1 VCMDQSMVLLD
12 SVPEAEVGDEV
23 IVIGKQG
30 ENHILAED
38 VAKSWGTINYEVA
51 SGIGQRVP
59 RIYI

>member
-1 VCMDQSMVLLD
+1 MDQSMVLLD

-38 VAKSWGTINYEVA
+38 VAKRWGTINYEVA

-59 RIYI
+59 RLYI